1 MSSLLRRILEP
12 ADSWEKTSGG
22 GKVDQEKINTAFSDD
37 SLYQVSPAADKKNV
51 TDHDNDDDD
60 DKEKSETEDEA
71 VVEEKRTELWDWIL
85 LVFVIIV
92 SVNHIVTFTRHLIFM

>member
-51 TDHDNDDDD
+51 TDHDDDD
-60 DKEKSETEDEA
+60 DKVKSETEDEA
-71 VVEEKRTELWDWIL
+71 VVEEKRTEL
-85 LVFVIIV
+85 
-92 SVNHIVTFTRHLIFM
+92 